1 MSEIAPLI
9 SDLAVILIAAGI
21 ITLVFKWLK
30 QPVVLGVYCCRYY
43 CRTCRTLYTN
53 SIRSCQYKNMGR
65 HRRYISF
72 ICHGV
77 RILFQE
83 VDDCRRHSRY
93 CIYNHSFRNDV
104 SRLCSRKRTWLL
116 TYKQH
121 IFRGYAFYV
130 IHGNCIQGI

>member
-1 MSEIAPLI
+1 MHIILNNMSEIAPLI

-30 QPVVLGVYCCRYY
+30 QPVVLG
-43 CRTCRTLYTN
+43 
-53 SIRSCQYKNMGR
+53 
-65 HRRYISF
+65 YIVAGIIAGPAVPYIPTVSDPAN
-72 ICHGV
+72 IKVWADIGV